1 MTTSALGARS
11 AGPGHDGPSGDPTA
25 VKIRPL
31 LIAGALAAG
40 AAAGVGLAVL
50 TILVLIG
57 WIAAPHPGLGL
68 VGVLRTA
75 AVLWLV
81 AHHVGVQVAGAGRI
95 GMLPLGLVLLP
106 GTLLWRAGRWLVRA
120 HGIVRPGHAAA
131 AALTIAVPYAL
142 LAGLLAAGSR
152 TMLAAPSVLQAVA
165 AGFFVALVAA
175 GFGATRALAPWSQ
188 VGALMSPR
196 LRSVLIGAAGSLA
209 LVAAAAALL
218 TAMALASHVRDFGS
232 VNGLLA
238 PGVVGAGLLF
248 LAELAYLP
256 NAIIWAIAYL
266 LGPGFAVGAG
276 TIVAP
281 TGSALGPLPAFPLL
295 AALPQGP
302 HGSGPAWLT
311 VLLLAAPYLAG
322 AVGGLLV
329 VRIAPTMVLEAAPIR
344 GFCSGALAGVVLG
357 VLAAFAGG
365 PLGDGR
371 MAAVGPSAWQVTVV
385 AALEIGIAA
394 AVTAGLAN
402 WRYVRVHWPAVE
414 TSRFGDPD
422 GRPDGAD
429 RGHDLAP
436 QQPGPGKDSPHTI
449 YLDRWAGD
457 KAANSPP
464 RRSGGPSVLP

>member
-1 MTTSALGARS
+1 VTTSALGAPPTGASR
-11 AGPGHDGPSGDPTA
+11 DGADGDPA
-25 VKIRPL
+25 VVRTRPL
-31 LIAGALAAG
+31 LVAGAMAACTAAG
-40 AAAGVGLAVL
+40 AGLAVL
-50 TILVLIG
+50 TILVLVG

-106 GTLLWRAGRWLVRA
+106 GALLWRAGRWVVRS
-120 HGIVRPGHAAA
+120 HGISRPVHAGA
-131 AALTIAVPYAL
+131 AALAIAVPYAL
-142 LAGLLAAGSR
+142 LAGGLAATSR
-152 TMLAAPSVLQAVA
+152 TALAAPSILQAVA

-188 VGALMSPR
+188 LGALMPATV
-196 LRSVLIGAAGSLA
+196 RSVLIGTAVSLA
-209 LVAAAAALL
+209 LLAAAGALL
-218 TAMALASHVRDFGS
+218 TAMALASHVGDFGS

-302 HGSGPAWLT
+302 HGSGPGWLT

-322 AVGGLLV
+322 AVGGLLI
-329 VRIAPTMVLEAAPIR
+329 VRVAPTLVLEAAPMR
-344 GFCSGALAGVVLG
+344 GFCSGALTGGVLG

-371 MAAVGPSAWQVTVV
+371 LAAVGPSAWQIAVV
-385 AALEIGIAA
+385 AALEVGIAA
-394 AVTAGLAN
+394 AVTAGAAN
-402 WRYVRVHWPAVE
+402 WRYVRAHWPAAEVSGPGE
-414 TSRFGDPD
+414 PAGPA
-422 GRPDGAD
+422 DGAG
-429 RGHDLAP
+429 RGYDVVLE
-436 QQPGPGKDSPHTI
+436 QPGADEGSPHVI

-457 KAANSPP
+457 EDSPP
-464 RRSGGPSVLP
+464 RRTRGPSVLP